1 MTPSNWRQLYPND
14 IDIVEVVSS
23 DATES
28 NLAGPGRFL
37 GKCYSSL
44 GRRLELFL
52 SRIAERN
59 GRGPRAIATRI
70 ESRVLRGVQRARGPN
85 EHEKAV
91 YTEEDVVGQRDD
103 LRRLIRFAK

>member
-1 MTPSNWRQLYPND
+1 MPSSSWRQLYPND

-28 NLAGPGRFL
+28 DLVGLGRIL
-37 GKCYSSL
+37 GTYYSSL
-44 GRRLELFL
+44 GRRLELIL

-70 ESRVLRGVQRARGPN
+70 GGRVLRGAQRARESNDYG
-85 EHEKAV
+85 KVV
-91 YTEEDVVGQRDD
+91 YTEEDIVSQRDD
-103 LRRLIRFAK
+103 LRRLVRFAK